1 MHQTNAPERAGSA
14 LRDKIGRRCPIRMV
28 IAGRPV
34 SSDRNQTISYELF
47 QFPYQANIHEL
58 KRYSLTKTFRFEMD
72 AKCF

>member
-1 MHQTNAPERAGSA
+1 
-14 LRDKIGRRCPIRMV
+14 MV